1 MAKRTRNA
9 AAKSSPAR
17 SELADATSSSG
28 ARFGVILEIG
38 GKTVPL
44 SGGNIADAMA
54 NGVDFDIRDP
64 VELGALDDITIAG
77 FNLKTDAI
85 DKLPSLLKPVADV
98 ITGAVWTVAH
108 AHLNVPS
115 EADTAKGIKYSIEV
129 TGNLPHRSRSRFS
142 ASRASCSAPATRT
155 NQASR
160 NNRGL
165 PSPDRR

>member
-1 MAKRTRNA
+1 MMAKRTRNA

-129 TGNLPHRSRSRFS
+129 DGEF
-142 ASRASCSAPATRT
+142 ATPI
-155 NQASR
+155 SLEVLSIK
-160 NNRGL
+160 GVVFG
-165 PSPDRR
+165 PSNEDQSSKP